1 MKNGSFIIRET
12 QGRPQKG
19 LQEGEMIV
27 ENWCRGEEGANRS
40 PPLFRARAADGQRP
54 PRQQSGSDR
63 RILETGEWGSSK
75 LLLPEPRTVLQAPNR
90 EREAVGPA
98 ATELP

>member
-1 MKNGSFIIRET
+1 
-12 QGRPQKG
+12 
-19 LQEGEMIV
+19 MIV